1 MSGLTDRLR
10 QVAGQ
15 ARDQRDGM
23 DDVSLDHY
31 QMPPSGAFVGEH
43 TGFMVVHPVLVGA
56 MLDVIDA
63 AEYRLSKDDTCWCP
77 DPVDE
82 DTACGSCRERDAL
95 ARFCEVAG

>member
-31 QMPPSGAFVGEH
+31 RMPPSGAFVGEH
-43 TGFMVVHPVLVGA
+43 TGFMVVHPLLVEA

-63 AEYRLSKDDTCWCP
+63 VSEISFAYDGAQGPYLQGVRA
-77 DPVDE
+77 DE
-82 DTACGSCRERDAL
+82 MQEVIDAL
-95 ARFCEVAG
+95 SRFREVSS

>member
-23 DDVSLDHY
+23 DDVSRDHY
-31 QMPPSGAFVGEH
+31 RMPPSGAFVGEH
-43 TGFMVVHPVLVGA
+43 TGFMVVHPVLVEA

-63 AEYRLSKDDTCWCP
+63 ADAALVGP
-77 DPVDE
+77 DATEQEAV
-82 DTACGSCRERDAL
+82 ERSDALLDAL
-95 ARFCEVAG
+95 ARFREVAG